1 MRSFIYFVASD
12 LVLVLFRVRVRVLV
26 LDVVVVVVLVA
37 VAVVVAA
44 VLRPRSR
51 SFIDFVP
58 ILSDSINFSLSHMFI
73 KVAAKQFLGTSL
85 TQNSQRSMLNVFF
98 RQLTSHHVAT

>member
-1 MRSFIYFVASD
+1 M
-12 LVLVLFRVRVRVLV
+12 
-26 LDVVVVVVLVA
+26 VVVVVLVA
-37 VAVVVAA
+37 VVVAAA

-51 SFIDFVP
+51 SFIDFLP

-73 KVAAKQFLGTSL
+73 IVAAKQFLGTSL